1 MRGDRV
7 FVQTTDS
14 DAVARHFL
22 AATAAHD
29 VEIVAHNLE
38 DVLLTLTDAGW
49 VEVLNTP
56 GRDLPSRLID
66 GLTVSSTS

>member
-1 MRGDRV
+1 MATATARMWPWRSFQACGFQRERRPADRGDRV

-38 DVLLTLTDAGW
+38 DVC
-49 VEVLNTP
+49 
-56 GRDLPSRLID
+56 
-66 GLTVSSTS
+66 